1 MEFCTCWIKGNAR
14 VVIMPVLFLLG
25 ALGLLNAQQLTPF
38 TLYRDQWSL
47 VNPAAP
53 SNNYILTEYPY
64 TISASSRFQ
73 YLGLGSSWIDAP
85 NTQVLNGEWVRDDM
99 NSTFGGQI
107 VSDRT
112 GLIGNIGFYGQY
124 AYRLRLSLREE
135 KFLAIG
141 LGAGM
146 MNYYSRINGGDFPIP
161 DPDIQPVSVWAPDF
175 NIGFFYYNE
184 DSYYLG
190 LSFPQLL
197 GGRIHAGQA
206 DPASASLLLNRPR
219 HIYGVAG
226 VYIPFDF
233 FGLGDETAL
242 LDISAWLRYVP
253 GALPQLDGNIRYQHN
268 QTFWVGTGVSTSGV
282 SHVEV
287 GFLAGKTIGLF
298 DNQIKISLAY
308 DLPFFTAVSNLGSAF
323 EASMAFSWY

>member
-1 MEFCTCWIKGNAR
+1 MGFCTCWINKKTGIKAG
-14 VVIMPVLFLLG
+14 FLLWM
-25 ALGLLNAQQLTPF
+25 LSGLLRLEGQQLTPF

-64 TISASSRFQ
+64 TLSASSRFQ
-73 YLGLGSSWIDAP
+73 YLGVGQTWADAP
-85 NTQVLNGEWVRDDM
+85 NTQVLNGEWVQEDM
-99 NSTFGGQI
+99 NSTFGGQL

-112 GLIGNIGFYGQY
+112 GLIGNMGFYGQY

-135 KFLAIG
+135 KFLSFGI
-141 LGAGM
+141 GAGM
-146 MNYYSRINGGDFPIP
+146 MNYYSRINGADFPVP
-161 DPDIQPVSVWAPDF
+161 DPEIQPTSVWAPDVNF
-175 NIGFFYYNE
+175 GVFYLNE
-184 DSYYLG
+184 ESYYLG

-197 GGRIHAGQA
+197 GGRVHVGKNN
-206 DPASASLLLNRPR
+206 PELSSFLLNRPR

-226 VYIPFDF
+226 VYVPFDF

-242 LDISAWLRYVP
+242 LDISAWVRYLP
-253 GALPQLDGNIRYQHN
+253 GMLPQLDGNIRYQHN

-282 SHVEV
+282 SHMEV

-308 DLPFFTAVSNLGSAF
+308 DVPFLTAISNLGTAF